1 MTTIWALGD
10 SLTYG
15 VSWPA
20 DTPGGWR
27 SRVADAL
34 PSLEWLGSSTE
45 NPAPGQGGAR
55 HDGHPGWRVDEI
67 ATLVTGG
74 PRADIVVVQGGSND
88 VIQRWAPGR
97 PFHQRYDEFDD
108 EERAAFATD
117 TLRRYESL
125 LSAVAATGSL
135 VVTWTVPPIGPG
147 GALYG
152 SPSVADLNAG
162 IPAIAAR
169 HGAVLAD
176 MNTALAP
183 DGRVTPGNLGA
194 DGVHPTPNG
203 YVVMA
208 GVLTPILRT
217 AIRARSAAR

>member
-27 SRVADAL
+27 ALVADAL
-34 PSLEWLGSSTE
+34 PALEWVGSSTE
-45 NPAPGQGGAR
+45 NPAPGQSGSR
-55 HDGHPGWRVDEI
+55 HDGHPGWRLDEI
-67 ATLVTGG
+67 AALVPDG
-74 PRADIVVVQGGSND
+74 PRAEIVVVQGGSND

-97 PFHQRYDEFDD
+97 PFHERYDEFDD
-108 EERAAFATD
+108 EQRALFATD
-117 TLRRYESL
+117 TLARYEAL
-125 LSAVAATGSL
+125 LSAVAATGTR

-147 GALYG
+147 GALYS
-152 SPSVADLNAG
+152 SPSIADLNAG
-162 IPAIAAR
+162 IPAIAER
-169 HGAVLAD
+169 HGAHLAD
-176 MNTALAP
+176 LYTALAP

-203 YVVMA
+203 YAVLA
-208 GVLTPILRT
+208 GVLTPV
-217 AIRARSAAR
+217 IRAAVEAP